1 MNSES
6 FQLLL
11 SYFDGVIGPEILFS
25 FPEDISEN
33 ISTKIKSVFDLDIED
48 QFFELS
54 ITKENLKITN
64 IFLEIP
70 SQWGRGNVETAM
82 LTLVTGIDYDSRSF
96 QEILMNYSSKIKATQ
111 DIYKAFYEHTSTYK
125 GDNEINTKREEL
137 QNILIDC
144 CNNLK
149 NRTTSGDEEGKI
161 VQKFKKLNW

>member
-1 MNSES
+1 MHSES
-6 FQLLL
+6 FHLLL
-11 SYFDGVIGPEILFS
+11 SYFDTVIGPEIIFS
-25 FPEDISEN
+25 FPENISES
-33 ISTKIKSVFDLDIED
+33 ITSKIKSVFDLDIED
-48 QFFELS
+48 QFFELT

-70 SQWGRGNVETAM
+70 SQWGRGNVESAM

-96 QEILMNYSSKIKATQ
+96 QEILLDYSSKIKATQ

-125 GDNEINTKREEL
+125 DDNEINTKREEL
-137 QNILIDC
+137 QNILRDC

-149 NRTTSGDEEGKI
+149 NMTSSGNEEGKI